1 MTSKQSNS
9 VRIILTPIKIVRDSA
24 TGQWSTPRSKN
35 DSIQKVK
42 YNLRVRTPSTPV
54 VSLSSPITKK
64 ETNHTPRPLT
74 RASRQISFEKDK
86 NEYEPDQS
94 SSSDDDDD
102 EDEDEDD
109 DDDDEDES
117 LSSDDEKITSTN
129 NNNRKSTLI
138 NKGTPATKKTRIP
151 FLPRMNTMTL
161 SDLQNDDDGTIS
173 IDISN
178 DVFVQARQRL
188 LPTNLPEA
196 PPCREQESSS
206 IAAFI
211 TNKLDAQS
219 GGALYISGV
228 PGVGKTAIV
237 NKVVRELMLLS
248 SDSDLPQFK
257 YIFLNGMKLN
267 KPEKIYNQLLQ
278 AIDDNELSRKR
289 SSKMACKLLSKYFT
303 DRVNKKRQAIVLLL
317 DEVDHLY
324 TKNQTILYNMLEWPQ
339 QPYSKLIVIAIANTL
354 DLPETMFKKK
364 LQSRLGLNRV
374 IFHPYTFKQLN
385 EIVQARLGPDL
396 SSLFNKDA
404 LDLICR
410 KVSSI
415 SGDVRRV
422 LQICSQTL
430 DMAQLDKLSNKV
442 TLEHVQKTFERL
454 YTSTRTIFIRNLN
467 PTQRKVLEAIQDELS
482 YGKGREITTIN
493 AIYDRLDKKEYSFT
507 DVRRICAQLSACGLL
522 LLDRS
527 SNSIARQS
535 VRLSMPI
542 HLLIFALKNNN

>member
-1 MTSKQSNS
+1 MPSNENS
-9 VRIILTPIKIVRDSA
+9 NVRIILTPIKIVRDST
-24 TGQWSTPRSKN
+24 TGQWSTPKLKS
-35 DSIQKVK
+35 DSLQKVK

-54 VSLSSPITKK
+54 VSLSSPITKR
-64 ETNHTPRPLT
+64 EINHTPRPLT

-86 NEYEPDQS
+86 DEYEPNQS
-94 SSSDDDDD
+94 FST
-102 EDEDEDD
+102 DEDD
-109 DDDDEDES
+109 DDGDDDEDDDEDES
-117 LSSDDEKITSTN
+117 SSSDDEKIISNN
-129 NNNRKSTLI
+129 NNNRKSTLVG
-138 NKGTPATKKTRIP
+138 KGTPATKKMRP
-151 FLPRMNTMTL
+151 SFLPRMNTLTL
-161 SDLQNDDDGTIS
+161 NDLQNNDDGITS
-173 IDISN
+173 MDIST
-178 DVFVQARQRL
+178 DVFAQARQRL

-196 PPCREQESSS
+196 PPCREQESNS

-211 TNKLDAQS
+211 TNKLDAQA

-278 AIDDNELSRKR
+278 AIDENEIDRKR

-303 DRVNKKRQAIVLLL
+303 DRINKKRQPTVLLL

-339 QPYSKLIVIAIANTL
+339 QAYSKLIVIAIANTL

-374 IFHPYTFKQLN
+374 IFHPYTFKQLS

-396 SSLFNKDA
+396 SSLFDKDS

-430 DMAQLDKLSNKV
+430 DMAQLDKSSKKV

-454 YTSTRTIFIRNLN
+454 YTSTRTICIRNLN
-467 PTQRKVLEAIQDELS
+467 PVQRKVLEAIQDELS

-507 DVRRICAQLSACGLL
+507 DVRRICAHLSACGLL
-522 LLDRS
+522 LLDKTS
-527 SNSIARQS
+527 TSIARQS

-542 HLLIFALKNNN
+542 HLLIFALKNNT

>member
-1 MTSKQSNS
+1 MASKENANN
-9 VRIILTPIKIVRDSA
+9 VRIILTPIKIVRDTN
-24 TGQWSTPRSKN
+24 TGQWSTPRSRKETV
-35 DSIQKVK
+35 QKLK
-42 YNLRVRTPSTPV
+42 YDLRVRTPSTPV
-54 VSLSSPITKK
+54 VSLSSPAAKK
-64 ETNHTPRPLT
+64 ETSRTPRQAART
-74 RASRQISFEKDK
+74 IRQISFDKDPD
-86 NEYEPDQS
+86 EPEPTS
-94 SSSDDDDD
+94 SSDDDD

-109 DDDDEDES
+109 DDDDDDES
-117 LSSDDEKITSTN
+117 SSSDEDDELISDIRKTSTTP
-129 NNNRKSTLI
+129 RA
-138 NKGTPATKKTRIP
+138 TPAAKRRRATC
-151 FLPRMNTMTL
+151 LPRMNTMTL
-161 SDLQNDDDGTIS
+161 SDLQTDEDSMESSDL
-173 IDISN
+173 SN
-178 DVFVQARQRL
+178 DVFAQARRRL
-188 LPTNLPEA
+188 LPTNVPEA
-196 PPCREQESSS
+196 PPCREQESNAIS
-206 IAAFI
+206 AFI
-211 TNKLDAQS
+211 TNKLDAQA

-248 SDSDLPQFK
+248 TDSDLPQFK

-267 KPEKIYNQLLQ
+267 KPEKIYVQFLQ
-278 AIDDNELSRKR
+278 AIDPDDQRKR
-289 SSKMACKLLSKYFT
+289 SAKMACKHLSKYFT
-303 DRVNKKRQAIVLLL
+303 DRSNKKRQPIVLLL

-385 EIVQARLGPDL
+385 EIVQARLGSPL
-396 SSLFNKDA
+396 SSLFDKDA

-430 DMAQLDKLSNKV
+430 DMAQNDKTSNKV
-442 TLEHVQKTFERL
+442 NLEHVQKTFERL
-454 YTSTRTIFIRNLN
+454 YTSTRTIFIRNLA
-467 PTQRKVLEAIQDELS
+467 TVQRQVLEAIQDELS
-482 YGKGREITTIN
+482 CGKGREMTNIQ
-493 AIYDRLDKKEYSFT
+493 AIYDRLDKKQYSFT

-522 LLDRS
+522 LLDKS

-542 HLLIFALKNNN
+542 HLLIFALKNNNS

>member
-1 MTSKQSNS
+1 MTSNKSNN

-24 TGQWSTPRSKN
+24 TGQWSTPKSKN

-54 VSLSSPITKK
+54 VSLSSPISKK
-64 ETNHTPRPLT
+64 DINHTPRPLT

-86 NEYEPDQS
+86 DEYEQEQS
-94 SSSDDDDD
+94 SSSDEEDD
-102 EDEDEDD
+102 DEDD
-109 DDDDEDES
+109 DDDDDES
-117 LSSDDEKITSTN
+117 LSSDDEKIIS
-129 NNNRKSTLI
+129 NNRKPNLI
-138 NKGTPATKKTRIP
+138 NKGTPATKKIRTT
-151 FLPRMNTMTL
+151 FLPRINTMTL
-161 SDLQNDDDGTIS
+161 SDLQNDDDGITS

-211 TNKLDAQS
+211 TNKLDAQA
-219 GGALYISGV
+219 GGALYVSGV

-248 SDSDLPQFK
+248 SDSDLPKFK

-278 AIDDNELSRKR
+278 AIDDNEINRKR

-303 DRVNKKRQAIVLLL
+303 DRVNKKKQAIVLLL
-317 DEVDHLY
+317 DEVDHLH

-396 SSLFNKDA
+396 SSLFDKDA

-467 PTQRKVLEAIQDELS
+467 PIQRKVLEAIQDELS
-482 YGKGREITTIN
+482 YGKGREITTVN

-522 LLDRS
+522 LLDNS
-527 SNSIARQS
+527 SNSTARQS

>member
-1 MTSKQSNS
+1 MPSNENS
-9 VRIILTPIKIVRDSA
+9 NVRIILTPIKIVRDST
-24 TGQWSTPRSKN
+24 TGQWSTPKLKS
-35 DSIQKVK
+35 DSLQKVK

-54 VSLSSPITKK
+54 VSLSSPITKR
-64 ETNHTPRPLT
+64 EINHTPRPLT

-86 NEYEPDQS
+86 DEYEPNQS
-94 SSSDDDDD
+94 FST
-102 EDEDEDD
+102 DEDD
-109 DDDDEDES
+109 DDGDDDEDDDEDES
-117 LSSDDEKITSTN
+117 SSSDDEKIISNN

-138 NKGTPATKKTRIP
+138 SKGTPATKKMRP
-151 FLPRMNTMTL
+151 SFLPRMNTLTL
-161 SDLQNDDDGTIS
+161 NDLQNNDDGITS
-173 IDISN
+173 MDIST
-178 DVFVQARQRL
+178 DVFAQARQRL

-196 PPCREQESSS
+196 PPCREQESNS

-211 TNKLDAQS
+211 TNKLDAQA

-278 AIDDNELSRKR
+278 AIDENEIDRKR

-303 DRVNKKRQAIVLLL
+303 DRINKKRQPTVLLL

-339 QPYSKLIVIAIANTL
+339 QAYSKLIVIAIANTL

-374 IFHPYTFKQLN
+374 IFHPYTFKQLS

-396 SSLFNKDA
+396 SSLFDKDS

-430 DMAQLDKLSNKV
+430 DMAQLDKSSKKV

-454 YTSTRTIFIRNLN
+454 YTSTRTICIRNLN
-467 PTQRKVLEAIQDELS
+467 PVQRKVLEAIQDELS

-507 DVRRICAQLSACGLL
+507 DVRRICAHLSACGLL
-522 LLDRS
+522 LLDKTS
-527 SNSIARQS
+527 TSIARQS

-542 HLLIFALKNNN
+542 HLLIFALKNNT

>member
-364 LQSRLGLNRV
+364 LQSRLVGLFI
-374 IFHPYTFKQLN
+374 IFK
-385 EIVQARLGPDL
+385 
-396 SSLFNKDA
+396 
-404 LDLICR
+404 
-410 KVSSI
+410 
-415 SGDVRRV
+415 
-422 LQICSQTL
+422 
-430 DMAQLDKLSNKV
+430 
-442 TLEHVQKTFERL
+442 
-454 YTSTRTIFIRNLN
+454 
-467 PTQRKVLEAIQDELS
+467 
-482 YGKGREITTIN
+482 
-493 AIYDRLDKKEYSFT
+493 
-507 DVRRICAQLSACGLL
+507 
-522 LLDRS
+522 
-527 SNSIARQS
+527 
-535 VRLSMPI
+535 
-542 HLLIFALKNNN
+542 